1 MTNQRNGRLALVG
14 VGRMGAAMAA
24 GWLRKSEGGV
34 PADKLLFVEPELQGP
49 AKDLAD
55 KYGVQHLTQLDAETA
70 KTVDTIILAVKP
82 QVMEKILPQLS
93 EVAGE
98 DTLIVSVAAGIGLR
112 AFEKAFPGRPIVRN
126 MPNVP
131 GAIGKGINVAIANER
146 ADELK
151 LRDEAETLL
160 KVTGPVEWLEEER
173 LMGAATGVSGSGPAY
188 VFLMAEALARAG
200 EAEGLPA
207 DLAERLAVATVSG
220 AGAMLEQ
227 SLADGSASA
236 ADLRR
241 SVTSPNGT
249 TQAALDVLMGEGGLP
264 SLIHKAVAA
273 AEKRSRELGS
283 AKNDKG

>member
-1 MTNQRNGRLALVG
+1 MSNERNGRLALVG
-14 VGRMGAAMAA
+14 VGRMGASMAA
-24 GWLRKSEGGV
+24 GWLRKSRGGV
-34 PADKLLFVEPELQGP
+34 AADKLIFVEPELQGP
-49 AKDLAD
+49 AADLAREH
-55 KYGVQHLTQLDAETA
+55 GVQHATQLDAKLASE
-70 KTVDTIILAVKP
+70 VDTIILAVKP

-93 EVAGE
+93 EVAGK
-98 DTLIVSVAAGIGLR
+98 DTLIISVAAGIGLR

-131 GAIGKGINVAIANER
+131 GAIGKGINVAIANDR
-146 ADELK
+146 ADELG
-151 LRDEAETLL
+151 LRKEAEKLL

-188 VFLMAEALARAG
+188 VFLMCEALARAG

-227 SLADGSASA
+227 SLKDGSANA
-236 ADLRR
+236 AELRR

-249 TQAALDVLMGEGGLP
+249 TQAALDVLMGDGGLP
-264 SLIHKAVAA
+264 NLIHKAVAA
-273 AEKRSRELGS
+273 AERRSRELGRGE
-283 AKNDKG
+283 KG